1 MSPSD
6 NELQLL
12 ETIYSKQ
19 DGSGAISQRDLAGA
33 SGLSL
38 GMTNA
43 LLRRFVERGWVKL
56 MHISSRSLKYILTTE
71 GAEEVLR
78 RSLSYFT
85 RAVRS
90 ASLYRDRI
98 DAYVLGLSKAG
109 FRTLVL
115 EGPAELDFLFDYSCA
130 RHGLDF
136 IKNPTQT
143 SRQAYLALASTIF
156 VIARPVANADDAC
169 EEIADSQVA
178 ALGAGNQGIGSAVG
192 SMENQAALVQ
202 LADILFDCAD
212 YLSEKARG
220 VGAPAAR

>member
-6 NELQLL
+6 TELQLL

-56 MHISSRSLKYILTTE
+56 MHLSGRSLKYILTTE
-71 GAEEVLR
+71 GAEEVLH

-90 ASLYRDRI
+90 ASLYRDKI

-109 FRTLVL
+109 FETLVL

-136 IKNPTQT
+136 VKNPHRA
-143 SRQAYLALASTIF
+143 SRQVLLGSASTIF
-156 VIARPVANADDAC
+156 VIARPIVSHGDAC
-169 EEIADSQVA
+169 EESTAVAGPASATQV
-178 ALGAGNQGIGSAVG
+178 L
-192 SMENQAALVQ
+192 

-212 YLSEKARG
+212 FLAVKAR
-220 VGAPAAR
+220 AARTPAAT

>member
-6 NELQLL
+6 TELQLL

-56 MHISSRSLKYILTTE
+56 MHLSGRSLKYILTTE

-136 IKNPTQT
+136 VKNPQRA
-143 SRQAYLALASTIF
+143 SRQVLLASASTIF
-156 VIARPVANADDAC
+156 VIARPIVSHDDAC
-169 EEIADSQVA
+169 EEGA
-178 ALGAGNQGIGSAVG
+178 AG
-192 SMENQAALVQ
+192 QAAAASAATAAMAATVAGPASATQVL

-212 YLSEKARG
+212 FLSVKAKAAR
-220 VGAPAAR
+220 APAAT

>member
-1 MSPSD
+1 MNPND
-6 NELQLL
+6 TELQLL

-56 MHISSRSLKYILTTE
+56 THLSGRSLRYILTSD
-71 GAEEVLR
+71 GMEEVLR

-136 IKNPTQT
+136 VKNPPQA
-143 SRQAYLALASTIF
+143 SRQAYLASACAIF
-156 VIARPVANADDAC
+156 VIAQPIASPEDAC
-169 EEIADSQVA
+169 EEAAAGPISATQV
-178 ALGAGNQGIGSAVG
+178 L
-192 SMENQAALVQ
+192 

-212 YLSEKARG
+212 ILAVKDRAAR
-220 VGAPAAR
+220 APAGGAATER

>member
-6 NELQLL
+6 TELQLL

-19 DGSGAISQRDLAGA
+19 GVSAAISQRDLAGA

-43 LLRRFVERGWVKL
+43 LLRRFIERGWVKL
-56 MHISSRSLKYILTTE
+56 THFSGRRLKYILTPE

-90 ASLYRDRI
+90 ASLYRDKI
-98 DAYVLGLSKAG
+98 DAYVLGLSKTG

-136 IKNPTQT
+136 IKNPPQP
-143 SRQAYLALASTIF
+143 SRQTYLASASAIF
-156 VIARPVANADDAC
+156 VIARSIANPDDAC
-169 EEIADSQVA
+169 EEA
-178 ALGAGNQGIGSAVG
+178 AAG
-192 SMENQAALVQ
+192 SMGDHAALVQ

-212 YLSEKARG
+212 YLSGGRGAGKAREG
-220 VGAPAAR
+220 